1 MPSRSTLTAFGA
13 LAVWVSLVIW
23 IAATDGFVG
32 GESAPW
38 RVIVGVVVPL
48 GVFVGLY
55 QLRPVRDFLL
65 SLDRRLV
72 IGIQLWRI
80 VGAAFLFG
88 WALDDLDAGFAIPAG
103 VGDVATGVV
112 AAAALAAILN
122 GTLTRRRLALFT
134 ALGIGDFIVAVVT
147 GAFLVRPEALEELR
161 WVLFPTL
168 AVPFFAM
175 AHAIAWIQLT
185 NSTDQ

>member
-1 MPSRSTLTAFGA
+1 MPSRSTLTALGV
-13 LAVWVSLVIW
+13 LAAWVSLVIW
-23 IAATDGFVG
+23 IAAADGFVG
-32 GESAPW
+32 GDYLPW
-38 RVIVGVVVPL
+38 RVMLGVVAPL

-55 QLRPVRDFLL
+55 QLRPVRVYLL
-65 SLDRRLV
+65 SLDPRLV
-72 IGIQLWRI
+72 IGIQLWRV

-112 AAAALAAILN
+112 AAAAFAAMLN

-134 ALGIGDFIVAVVT
+134 ALGIGDFVVAVAT
-147 GAFLVRPEALEELR
+147 GAVLVRPDALEELR

-175 AHAIAWIQLT
+175 AHAIAWIQFT
-185 NSTDQ
+185 MSRQ